1 MPVGILVVDDDD
13 SLRTAVTVILRGRG
27 YLADAAAGA
36 REALALLEK
45 KQYDVVLVDL
55 RMEGMSGLE
64 AVPRIKAIAPRAVL
78 IIMTAYGTIRTAV
91 EAVRAGA
98 FDYITK
104 PFEMDELLLVI
115 EQGLRMRDLAEENA
129 HLRGRMLGKSPF
141 PGIIGTSPAMQR
153 VYEMINKV
161 APYDVTV
168 LIAGE
173 SGTGKELVAQAI
185 HDNSARR
192 DRPLV
197 KLNCAA
203 VPDTLLESELFGH
216 EKGAFTGAQFQKP
229 GKFEAADTGT
239 IFLDEV
245 GDMSPSMQ
253 AKLLRVLQEKEF
265 ERVGGR
271 ETIRVDV
278 RILAATNRDLAQA
291 VANGSFRE
299 DLYYRLNIVTIVLPP
314 LRERAED
321 IPLLVQHFVHMFNA
335 AFHKDFEG
343 PSPEAMDLLMRYHWP
358 GNVRELKNVI
368 EQAVLLGTGS
378 RITPEH
384 LPAVVREHAERKN
397 ASIRCVERDHIRRV
411 LESCGWN
418 QRKAAEILGIH
429 RNTLRRK
436 LEEFSIAPPAGT
448 S

>member
-1 MPVGILVVDDDD
+1 M
-13 SLRTAVTVILRGRG
+13 
-27 YLADAAAGA
+27 
-36 REALALLEK
+36 
-45 KQYDVVLVDL
+45 
-55 RMEGMSGLE
+55 
-64 AVPRIKAIAPRAVL
+64 
-78 IIMTAYGTIRTAV
+78 
-91 EAVRAGA
+91 
-98 FDYITK
+98 
-104 PFEMDELLLVI
+104 
-115 EQGLRMRDLAEENA
+115 
-129 HLRGRMLGKSPF
+129 
-141 PGIIGTSPAMQR
+141 
-153 VYEMINKV
+153 
-161 APYDVTV
+161 
-168 LIAGE
+168 
-173 SGTGKELVAQAI
+173 
-185 HDNSARR
+185 
-192 DRPLV
+192 
-197 KLNCAA
+197 
-203 VPDTLLESELFGH
+203 
-216 EKGAFTGAQFQKP
+216 
-229 GKFEAADTGT
+229 
-239 IFLDEV
+239 
-245 GDMSPSMQ
+245 
-253 AKLLRVLQEKEF
+253 
-265 ERVGGR
+265 
-271 ETIRVDV
+271 
-278 RILAATNRDLAQA
+278 A

-335 AFHKDFEG
+335 AFHKEFEG